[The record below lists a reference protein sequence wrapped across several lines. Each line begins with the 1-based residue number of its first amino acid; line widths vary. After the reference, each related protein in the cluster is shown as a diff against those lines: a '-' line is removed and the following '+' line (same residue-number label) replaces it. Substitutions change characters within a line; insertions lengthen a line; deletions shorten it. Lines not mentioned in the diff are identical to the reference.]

1 MDYVSILTH
10 SDYCLSMVVQSVDA
24 ALLREC
30 TAAVPVGRLQQFLA
44 DMAESGN
51 VFLTLSF

>member
-1 MDYVSILTH
+1 
-10 SDYCLSMVVQSVDA
+10 MVVQSVDA

-51 VFLTLSF
+51 VFLTLSFYWVLQGTRIFV